1 MFVSLKPLHLIG
13 SVGQKAGIIN
23 DGNLNSLM
31 NLIVDR
37 TLNFTGI
44 ENYNISL
51 SFLDNN
57 GSEGVS

>member
-1 MFVSLKPLHLIG
+1 MFVSLKPLHLIE
-13 SVGQKAGIIN
+13 SVGEIAGIITSS
-23 DGNLNSLM
+23 NLNSLI
-31 NLIVDR
+31 NSIVDG